1 MESNG
6 LGKTTVLLVNSSVK
20 VIEGKVE
27 DDSIFTKSNLNVLYS
42 DGYVIGYVTLSEIK
56 YLLFKYQGVIN
67 FSIFIENGEP
77 EDIKALYE
85 SSETVRY
92 FMENSISALGKGK
105 EVLKAV
111 MNSMGKIITSKE
123 LDACVNSLEEFD
135 IEPNYRVLENK
146 YQGMVNCSYKDGKV
160 SRRERRAA
168 ERRAKKLNRNGRF

>member
-1 MESNG
+1 MEGRILN
-6 LGKTTVLLVNSSVK
+6 KTVVLLVNNSVK
-20 VIEGKVE
+20 IIEGNIE
-27 DDSIFTKSNLNVLYS
+27 DESIFSKSNLNVPYS

-67 FSIFIENGEP
+67 YSIFIENGEP

-85 SSETVRY
+85 SYETVNY

-111 MNSMGKIITSKE
+111 MNSMGKTITAKE

-146 YQGMVNCSYKDGKV
+146 YQGMVNCLYKDGKA
-160 SRRERRAA
+160 SRRERRA
-168 ERRAKKLNRNGRF
+168 RKLNRNGRF